1 MGNRKEYISIY
12 YGKVTYDPDVLD
24 LQDVKEMDK
33 LASAKSKA
41 NKKFIDYSDNNVI
54 DVDDY
59 NRLQRII
66 DHSERVYLVYDPTDP
81 YLNSTI
87 DPLVKPSYYLNAM
100 AGIAGWDVRYS
111 KGKENKKQYKVS
123 YFPPV
128 EGIDPIIIEYD
139 KEDKLD
145 YAYFEPFIIQFLDI
159 NKKLMDSAVEV

>member
-33 LASAKSKA
+33 LASARNIA
-41 NKKFIDYSDNNVI
+41 NRTDYTVRDA
-54 DVDDY
+54 DDY

-66 DHSERVYLVYDPTDP
+66 DHSERIRLVYDPTDP

-87 DPLVKPSYYLNAM
+87 DPLVKPFYYLNTM
-100 AGIAGWDVRYS
+100 AGIAGWDVKYS
-111 KGKENKKQYKVS
+111 RRKENKKQYKVS

-128 EGIDPIIIEYD
+128 EGIDPIIVEYN
-139 KEDKLD
+139 KEDLLD
-145 YAYFEPFIIQFLDI
+145 YVYFEPFIIQFLDI
-159 NKKLMDSAVEV
+159 NKKLMDSAIAV